1 MKCGIQYNLFI
12 TIPILY
18 SNILVVA
25 MLLAFPLLVHTQNN
39 NVLFITV

>member
-1 MKCGIQYNLFI
+1 MWNTVQPLRND
-12 TIPILY
+12 ILY

-39 NVLFITV
+39 NILFITV